1 MDWEGGFLVSIFDFE
16 IHSELM
22 LSRQKAIYVYISCFL
37 SSCNDHFLDYR
48 LLDNVCN
55 KIEGSM

>member
-1 MDWEGGFLVSIFDFE
+1 MDWEGVFLVSIFDFE

-37 SSCNDHFLDYR
+37 SSCNDHFVDYR